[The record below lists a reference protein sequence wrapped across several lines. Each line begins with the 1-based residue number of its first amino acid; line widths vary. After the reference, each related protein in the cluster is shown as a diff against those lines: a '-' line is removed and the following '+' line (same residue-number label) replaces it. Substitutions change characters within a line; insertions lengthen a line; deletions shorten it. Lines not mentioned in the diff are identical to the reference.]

1 MPVHKFINKSDK
13 SSYRLTWILKDN
25 KYPPAQQDSKWEV
38 FAQETITID
47 PGKIFT
53 ANLGLGIEKNYSSC
67 FVSLRQT
74 LKQKKCCLLDSVIS
88 EDVDDI
94 IVNIQNN
101 SSSAVVINEGDS
113 RYTFA
118 KHLIIF

>member
-13 SSYRLTWILKDN
+13 SSYRLTWILKEN
-25 KYPPAQQDSKWEV
+25 KYPPTQKDSKWEV
-38 FAQETITID
+38 FAQETIIID

-53 ANLGLGIEKNYSSC
+53 ANLGLGIEMNYTSC
-67 FVSLRQT
+67 FVSLRQV
-74 LKQKKCCLLDSVIS
+74 LKQKRCCLLDGVIS

-113 RYTFA
+113 LCYVC
-118 KHLIIF
+118 